1 MLELFSAGLVSGWLK
16 MAGLPTSIDPWES
29 VSQANLPATFWH
41 QADPSAEKM
50 IAQYLK
56 LLKSQGLDDSNQGV
70 WLQSGTTLL
79 GDHRSIV
86 PMPAASL
93 TKVATS
99 LAALQTWDIN
109 HQFETTIATT
119 GTIQN
124 GVLHGD
130 LIIQD
135 GGDPLFVWEDAVA
148 VGNALNRLGI
158 TRVAGDLVIAGKY
171 MMNFETEPEQSSDL
185 LKKAWNPKNDD
196 EDSRAEW
203 AALPSETRRPTIA
216 ISGKVRSAPPNSFP
230 TQTVLMHHRSL
241 PLIHLLK
248 YLNVHSQNEMAQ
260 SLADQLGGTQ
270 VVMQKAA
277 AASGISPNELQLVN
291 GSGLGMNNRISAHAV
306 CAMFAAIERQVH
318 PLNLTIGDLFPVAG
332 VDRGTLE
339 YRETPDRAVVKT
351 GTLNEV
357 SALAGV
363 VPTRDRG
370 LVWFAVINRGSN
382 ISELRK
388 QQDLFLQTLQKA
400 WGTIE
405 TAPMIEPSTW
415 TTPQRERLDAQTRNQ
430 DAPISQAIEANRS

>member
-1 MLELFSAGLVSGWLK
+1 MLELLSAGLVSGWLQ
-16 MAGLPTSIDPWES
+16 MAGLPPSLDPWES
-29 VSQANLPATFWH
+29 LSQANLPATFWP
-41 QADPSAEKM
+41 QTSDPSAEKM

-56 LLKSQGLDDSNQGV
+56 LLKSQGLEESNQGV

-119 GTIQN
+119 GTVKN

-130 LIIQD
+130 LILQD

-148 VGNALNRLGI
+148 VGNALNKLGI
-158 TRVAGDLVIAGKY
+158 DRVAGDLVIAGKF
-171 MMNFETEPEQSSDL
+171 MMNFETEPERSSDL
-185 LKKAWNPKNDD
+185 IKKAWNPKADD

-203 AALPSETRRPTIA
+203 AALPDKTRRPTIA
-216 ISGKVRSAPPNSFP
+216 ISGKVRSAAPNIP
-230 TQTVLMHHRSL
+230 NQTVLMRHRSL
-241 PLIHLLK
+241 PLIHLIK

-260 SLADQLGGTQ
+260 SFADQLGGTQ
-270 VVMQKAA
+270 AVMQKAA
-277 AASGISPNELQLVN
+277 AASGISPDELQLVN
-291 GSGLGMNNRISAHAV
+291 GSGLGMKNRISPHAV

-332 VDRGTLE
+332 VDGGTLE
-339 YRETPDRAVVKT
+339 DRSTPNWSVVKT

-388 QQDLFLQTLQKA
+388 QQDLFLQSLQKA

-405 TAPMIEPSTW
+405 AVPMIEPSAW
-415 TTPQRERLDAQTRNQ
+415 TAPQRERFDAQTRNEVS
-430 DAPISQAIEANRS
+430 ISEAISAKQS